1 MKFEPTFDYGKTDL
15 SKEENQVLW
24 KFGELVKNLI
34 TIASNAD
41 KQIYIIGMG
50 LVTDEMALD
59 FESYFTLSYKQ
70 YLNLQ
75 LLNKEAFNEL
85 LLLDNFFEERSGDKD
100 PDFWDESLLGTNNDW
115 NIVRQKAKSILLFMG
130 MDNLDIECTHH
141 NIQDKGKIIGQH
153 TITRL
158 IRKA

>member
-141 NIQDKGKIIGQH
+141 NIQDKGIIIGQQ

-158 IRKA
+158 IKKA